1 MKSLKLGAGVPSI
14 PTGRGI
20 LSTSVPSPLFDN
32 PMLPKKE
39 AEAGLEVVV
48 GVSFFFEY
56 IIGLNPWGLLEVYID
71 PGTLDTVEEV
81 AVPDTRGEAKVGSLS
96 EVRMTSP
103 LNRAR
108 R

>member
-1 MKSLKLGAGVPSI
+1 
-14 PTGRGI
+14 
-20 LSTSVPSPLFDN
+20 
-32 PMLPKKE
+32 MLPKKE

-48 GVSFFFEY
+48 VVVVFFFEY
-56 IIGLNPWGLLEVYID
+56 IIGLNPWGLLEVYMAA
-71 PGTLDTVEEV
+71 GTLDMVEDV
-81 AVPDTRGEAKVGSLS
+81 AAPDTRGEAKVGSLS